1 MIGLGAVVY
10 LAIASKP
17 SLRIASAEA
26 LSGAAL
32 YATFLNVLLYQGIG
46 GSFED
51 TRHIWLL
58 LGLLIGSARI
68 FRVPGHGTGFALE
81 TAKATATPGR

>member
-1 MIGLGAVVY
+1 MREAGEKWTLTFH
-10 LAIASKP
+10 P
-17 SLRIASAEA
+17 WMPLRIASAEA

-32 YATFLNVLLYQGIG
+32 CATFLNVLLYQGIG

-58 LGLLIGSARI
+58 LGLLIGSARA
-68 FRVPGHGTGFALE
+68 FRVPDQVVA
-81 TAKATATPGR
+81 